1 MCRSRLAL
9 TTVLLALALGHALA
23 AAPAARAQTLV
34 PNPVCLL
41 GGCDE
46 SDHDDNT
53 DGSHADDP
61 GCLPGATLACAGKKI
76 VETVAGA
83 AGDAVSAGLGAVGNT
98 AMSGLTSWVAEG
110 ASWLV
115 SRVGQMLERST
126 RPALGSTWFTRQYRS
141 MIGLAVALALVML
154 LCAVIHATLRQDIA
168 MLLRAAF
175 VALPVALCLCFAAV
189 TLVEIAL
196 GVTDWMT
203 VEILGGF
210 KADTG
215 KFFKDVG
222 DVLAPASLVGGPL
235 PGFLLFLSGL
245 FMAVMTFMVWLEL
258 VMREAAI
265 YVAVAFLPL
274 SFAAM
279 IWRATAHWCRRLV
292 EGLTAIILAKFTIAA
307 AIALA
312 ASAMAHGRGGDGGW
326 TSLLAGTAVMMIAA
340 LTPALLLKII
350 PFAETATQVGLQRG
364 ATRAAVATAPG
375 SQTASMAVRL
385 AMAQTFASTLARGGG
400 GGARALP
407 AAPPLAALSAS
418 SPADSSSPAASGGGS
433 RQSSPAPAPAQRPS
447 REDTQQQSPRPRS
460 D

>member
-1 MCRSRLAL
+1 MTA
-9 TTVLLALALGHALA
+9 VLLAMAIGYALTV
-23 AAPAARAQTLV
+23 APAANAQTLV

-46 SDHDDNT
+46 SDDDKT
-53 DGSHADDP
+53 GSSRADDP
-61 GCLPGATLACAGKKI
+61 GCLPGATLVCVGKKLG
-76 VETVAGA
+76 ETVPGA
-83 AGDAVSAGLGAVGNT
+83 AGDALGAGLGAVGSS
-98 AMSGLTSWVAEG
+98 AMGGLTSWVAEG

-126 RPALGSTWFTRQYRS
+126 RPALGSTWFRRQYRS
-141 MIGLAVALALVML
+141 MIGLAIAIALAVL

-175 VALPVALCLCFAAV
+175 VAMPVALCLCFAAV

-203 VEILGGF
+203 AEILDGF

-222 DVLAPASLVGGPL
+222 DVLMPGLLAVGPL
-235 PGFLLFLSGL
+235 PGFLLFLGGL

-279 IWRATAHWCRRLV
+279 IWRFTAHWCRRLV
-292 EGLTAIILAKFTIAA
+292 DGLTAIILAKFTIAA

-312 ASAMAHGRGGDGGW
+312 ASAMAHALGGGGGW
-326 TSLLAGTAVMMIAA
+326 TALLAGTAVMLIAA

-350 PFAETATQVGLQRG
+350 PFAETAAQAGLQRG
-364 ATRAAVATAPG
+364 AMRGAVATAPG
-375 SQTASMAVRL
+375 SQTASMW
-385 AMAQTFASTLARGGG
+385 
-400 GGARALP
+400 
-407 AAPPLAALSAS
+407 
-418 SPADSSSPAASGGGS
+418 SGLRWPRRS
-433 RQSSPAPAPAQRPS
+433 RR
-447 REDTQQQSPRPRS
+447 R
-460 D
+460 